1 MAIPKYNEM
10 YKEFL
15 ICLSDGEIHKMADIK
30 EAVFKM
36 KGLTESDKLI
46 LVPNG
51 TQQLFENRIGWTR
64 TYLKKAGLVVTVK
77 RGLISLTDEGKKV
90 VGNMPEVFDDS
101 FLCQYDCFKKFKY
114 PDKKGST
121 VEEEHIEQN
130 ETPQDILDRAHQE
143 ITAALADDILSE
155 IMKNSPE
162 FFEHLVVL
170 LLRKMGYGGAVEDFG
185 MVVGQTGDEG
195 IDGIIKEDKLGFNL
209 IYIQAKRWDLDR
221 SVGRPEI
228 QKFVGALA
236 GQGASKGLFITT
248 AKFSQQARDYVKKQH
263 TTKVVLVDG
272 LTLAKL
278 MIDYDLGVST
288 VSVYPIKKLDT
299 DFFEGIL

>member
-1 MAIPKYNEM
+1 MSIPKYNEM

-15 ICLSDGEIHKMADIK
+15 TFLYDGDVHKMVDVK
-30 EAVFKM
+30 DAVFKM

-46 LVPNG
+46 LIPNG
-51 TQQLFENRIGWTR
+51 TQPLFENRIGWTR

-77 RGLISLTDEGKKV
+77 RGFVSLTDEGKRV
-90 VGNMPEVFDDS
+90 AANMPEVLDNE
-101 FLCQYDCFKKFKY
+101 FLCQYDCFKRFKY
-114 PDKKGST
+114 PDKKSSET
-121 VEEEHIEQN
+121 AENIEQN
-130 ETPQDILDRAHQE
+130 ETPQDVLDRAHQE
-143 ITAALADDILSE
+143 ITATLAEDILSE

-162 FFEHLVVL
+162 FFEHLVVM
-170 LLRKMGYGGAVEDFG
+170 LLRKMGYGGAVEDSG

-195 IDGIIKEDKLGFNL
+195 IDGVIKEDKLGFNL
-209 IYIQAKRWDLDR
+209 IYIQAKRWDTEKAI
-221 SVGRPEI
+221 GRPEI

-248 AKFSQQARDYVKKQH
+248 AKFSQQARDYVKKKH

-299 DFFEGIL
+299 DFFEGML

>member
-1 MAIPKYNEM
+1 MSIPKYNEM

-15 ICLSDGEIHKMADIK
+15 ICLSDGEVHKITDVK
-30 EAVFKM
+30 NAVFKM
-36 KGLTESDKLI
+36 KGLNESDRLVLI
-46 LVPNG
+46 SNG
-51 TQQLFENRIGWTR
+51 TQPLFENRIGWTR
-64 TYLKKAGLVVTVK
+64 TYLKKAGLVITVK
-77 RGLISLTDEGKKV
+77 RGFVSLTDEGKKV
-90 VGNMPEVFDDS
+90 AANMPEVLDDK
-101 FLCQYDCFKKFKY
+101 FLCQYECFKKFKY
-114 PDKKGST
+114 PDKKGLAT
-121 VEEEHIEQN
+121 TENIEQN
-130 ETPQDILDRAHQE
+130 ETPQDVLDRAHQE

-155 IMKNSPE
+155 IMKNSSE
-162 FFEHLVVL
+162 FFEHLVVM
-170 LLRKMGYGGAVEDFG
+170 LLRKMGYGGAVEDSG

-209 IYIQAKRWDLDR
+209 IYIQAKRWDTDKA
-221 SVGRPEI
+221 VGRPEV

-272 LTLAKL
+272 ITLAKL

-299 DFFEGIL
+299 DFFEGMM

>member
-1 MAIPKYNEM
+1 
-10 YKEFL
+10 
-15 ICLSDGEIHKMADIK
+15 
-30 EAVFKM
+30 
-36 KGLTESDKLI
+36 
-46 LVPNG
+46 
-51 TQQLFENRIGWTR
+51 
-64 TYLKKAGLVVTVK
+64 
-77 RGLISLTDEGKKV
+77 
-90 VGNMPEVFDDS
+90 MPEVLDDK

-114 PDKKGST
+114 AGKKNVST
-121 VEEEHIEQN
+121 ESDSIESN

-143 ITAALADDILSE
+143 ITAALADDLLSE
-155 IMKNSPE
+155 IMKNTPD

-170 LLRKMGYGGAVEDFG
+170 LLRKMGYGGAVENSG
-185 MVVGQTGDEG
+185 MVVGQSGDEG
-195 IDGIIKEDKLGFNL
+195 IDGVIKEDKLGFNM
-209 IYIQAKRWDLDR
+209 IYIQAKRWDQDR

-248 AKFSQQARDYVKKQH
+248 AKFSQQAQDYVKKQH

-299 DFFEGIL
+299 DFFEGML

>member
-1 MAIPKYNEM
+1 MSIPKYNEM

-15 ICLSDGEIHKMADIK
+15 ICLSDGEVHKITDVK
-30 EAVFKM
+30 NAVFKM
-36 KGLTESDKLI
+36 KGLNESDRLVLI
-46 LVPNG
+46 SNG
-51 TQQLFENRIGWTR
+51 TQPLFENRIGWTR
-64 TYLKKAGLVVTVK
+64 TYLKKAGLVITVK
-77 RGLISLTDEGKKV
+77 RGFVSLTDEGKKV
-90 VGNMPEVFDDS
+90 AANMPEVLDDK
-101 FLCQYDCFKKFKY
+101 FLCQYECFKKFKY
-114 PDKKGST
+114 PDKKGLAT
-121 VEEEHIEQN
+121 PENIEQN
-130 ETPQDILDRAHQE
+130 ETPQDVLDRAHQE

-155 IMKNSPE
+155 IMKNSSE
-162 FFEHLVVL
+162 FFEHLVVM
-170 LLRKMGYGGAVEDFG
+170 LLRKMGYGGAVEDSG

-195 IDGIIKEDKLGFNL
+195 IDCIIKEDKLGFNL
-209 IYIQAKRWDLDR
+209 IYIQAKRWDTDKA
-221 SVGRPEI
+221 VGRPEV

-299 DFFEGIL
+299 DFFEGMM

>member
-1 MAIPKYNEM
+1 MSIPKYNEM

-15 ICLSDGEIHKMADIK
+15 ICLSDGEVHKITDVK
-30 EAVFKM
+30 NAVFKM
-36 KGLTESDKLI
+36 KGLNESDRLVLI
-46 LVPNG
+46 PNG
-51 TQQLFENRIGWTR
+51 TQPLFENRIGWTR
-64 TYLKKAGLVVTVK
+64 TYLKKAGLVITVK
-77 RGLISLTDEGKKV
+77 RGFVSLTDEGKKV
-90 VGNMPEVFDDS
+90 AANMPEVLDDK
-101 FLCQYDCFKKFKY
+101 FLCQYECFEKFKY
-114 PDKKGST
+114 PDKKGLAT
-121 VEEEHIEQN
+121 TENIEQN
-130 ETPQDILDRAHQE
+130 ETPQDVLDRAHQE

-155 IMKNSPE
+155 IMKNSSE
-162 FFEHLVVL
+162 FFEHLVVM
-170 LLRKMGYGGAVEDFG
+170 LLRKMGYGGAVEDSG

-209 IYIQAKRWDLDR
+209 IYIQAKRWDTDKA
-221 SVGRPEI
+221 VGRPEV

-278 MIDYDLGVST
+278 MIDYELGVST

-299 DFFEGIL
+299 DFFEGMM

>member
-1 MAIPKYNEM
+1 MSIPKYNEM

-15 ICLSDGEIHKMADIK
+15 TCLADGGVHKITEVRDT
-30 EAVFKM
+30 VFKM
-36 KGLTESDKLI
+36 KGLTEADKQILI
-46 LVPNG
+46 PNG

-64 TYLKKAGLVVTVK
+64 TYLKKAGLVITVK
-77 RGLISLTDEGKKV
+77 RGYVSLTDEGKKV
-90 VGNMPEVFDDS
+90 ASNIPEVLDDK
-101 FLCQYDCFKKFKY
+101 FLCQYDCFKEFKY
-114 PDKKGST
+114 SGKKSSAI
-121 VEEEHIEQN
+121 VSDPIEQN
-130 ETPQDILDRAHQE
+130 ETPQDVLDRAHQE

-155 IMKNSPE
+155 IMKNTPE
-162 FFEHLVVL
+162 FFEHLVIL
-170 LLRKMGYGGAVEDFG
+170 LLRKMGYGGAVENAG

-248 AKFSQQARDYVKKQH
+248 AKFSQQAQDYVKKQH

-299 DFFEGIL
+299 DFFEGML

>member
-1 MAIPKYNEM
+1 MSIPKYNEM

-15 ICLSDGEIHKMADIK
+15 TFLSDGEVHKMIDVK
-30 EAVFKM
+30 DAVFKM
-36 KGLTESDKLI
+36 KKLTESDKLI
-46 LVPNG
+46 LIPNG
-51 TQQLFENRIGWTR
+51 TQPLFENRIGWTR

-77 RGLISLTDEGKKV
+77 RGFVSLTDEGKKV
-90 VGNMPEVFDDS
+90 AANMPKVLDDK
-101 FLCQYDCFKKFKY
+101 FLCQYECFKKFKY
-114 PDKKGST
+114 PDKKSSATAGI
-121 VEEEHIEQN
+121 IEQD
-130 ETPQDILDRAHQE
+130 ETPQDVLDRAHQE
-143 ITAALADDILSE
+143 ITAALAEDILSE

-162 FFEHLVVL
+162 FFEHLVVM
-170 LLRKMGYGGAVEDFG
+170 LLRKMGYGGAVEDSG

-209 IYIQAKRWDLDR
+209 IYIQAKRWDTEKA
-221 SVGRPEI
+221 VGRPEI

-299 DFFEGIL
+299 DFFEGML

>member
-1 MAIPKYNEM
+1 MSIPKYNEM

-15 ICLSDGEIHKMADIK
+15 ICLSDGEVHKITDVK
-30 EAVFKM
+30 NAVFKM
-36 KGLTESDKLI
+36 KGLNESDRLVLI
-46 LVPNG
+46 PNG
-51 TQQLFENRIGWTR
+51 TQPLFENRIGWTR
-64 TYLKKAGLVVTVK
+64 TYLKKAGLVITVK
-77 RGLISLTDEGKKV
+77 RGFVSLTDEGKKV
-90 VGNMPEVFDDS
+90 AANMPEVLDDK
-101 FLCQYDCFKKFKY
+101 FLCQYECFKKFKY
-114 PDKKGST
+114 PDKKVLAT
-121 VEEEHIEQN
+121 TENIEQN
-130 ETPQDILDRAHQE
+130 ETPQDVLDRAHQE

-155 IMKNSPE
+155 IMKNSSE
-162 FFEHLVVL
+162 FFEHLVVM
-170 LLRKMGYGGAVEDFG
+170 LLRKMGYGGAVEDSG
-185 MVVGQTGDEG
+185 RVVGQTGDEG

-209 IYIQAKRWDLDR
+209 IYIQAKRWDTDKAVR
-221 SVGRPEI
+221 RPEV

-299 DFFEGIL
+299 DFFEGMM